1 MRHLLLPVCALL
13 AVAACSSSTTKSAP
27 DANTPASEPAVI
39 TVPEKLPILEQAKDT
54 TKAMVSTLLIPADPL
69 KRQIAVME
77 GYALATAT
85 MINHDARVLSKVY
98 APDATLT
105 TPDSTLSG
113 VVAVA
118 KHLIGLA
125 QSKSLADFQRTS
137 RGMRIIDDSTLADSG
152 TYVMV
157 LKRSAKDSVME
168 HGTYRSHWRARKN
181 SSDWVILEDHLTPTA
196 GKKRAK

>member
-1 MRHLLLPVCALL
+1 M
-13 AVAACSSSTTKSAP
+13 
-27 DANTPASEPAVI
+27 
-39 TVPEKLPILEQAKDT
+39 Q
-54 TKAMVSTLLIPADPL
+54 
-69 KRQIAVME
+69 
-77 GYALATAT
+77 GYSLATAT

-98 APDATLT
+98 APDAKLT

-118 KHLIGLA
+118 KHLIALA

-137 RGMRIIDDSTLADSG
+137 RGMRVIDDSTLADSG

-168 HGTYRSHWRARKN
+168 RGTYAAQWRARKN
-181 SSDWVILEDHLTPTA
+181 FSDWVILEDCLTPT
-196 GKKRAK
+196 GSKKVAK